1 MDDWQ
6 WRAWVGHP
14 AGGKLGAAFLVTEK
28 RLLTCAHTVHGLD
41 EARVGFP
48 GLREGLTARVVW
60 RGGWLREGD
69 TGDVAVLELDEP
81 VPYAPAR
88 LAAPDDLHER
98 TVGGRTFGV
107 CGFPR
112 RHDQNERHAA
122 VTTSPHRGMRQEW
135 WELKTGAG
143 EWLEEGFS
151 GSAVYDTSSGEV
163 IGMVTNAE
171 LRHGD
176 RAELGWMLPVTSLRA
191 HWEELDDRLPLRW
204 ATAEARRELREL
216 LDGVRFTE
224 PLGAD
229 LERAVG
235 RPPLGEFRSA
245 WASVRYVAEGLAE
258 ERLVRYLAALGR
270 RLPEARRQRLAA
282 WSVRHLA
289 GAAPADPG
297 PARPGPA
304 SVIVRLERVTFDN
317 AFDVTVHTWTDGA
330 EGPSRP
336 TVRVPERRVR
346 AAVEEGVAAL
356 APALFGHEWMIEFAV
371 PESWLGKP
379 FEQWYVD
386 PRNKI
391 PMRRYPVVVRDVERL
406 RPDSIRRDQA
416 HHRWKLLN
424 ARGRSDPH
432 PIPCDE
438 PRKGS
443 EFQDWLEAHV
453 DFCVLVYGSR
463 PVKSRLTAALN
474 NGIPVMLWTRTPCD
488 APAHGD
494 CRGHRVLDEL
504 TAAVGDKHPG
514 DLPQV
519 ALALRKEA
527 LVAPK
532 DKPHCGRDLT
542 LLWDDPSRLPD
553 PPLAMEV

>member
-14 AGGKLGAAFLVTEK
+14 AGGKLGAAFLVTAT
-28 RLLTCAHTVHGLD
+28 RLLTCAHTVHERD
-41 EARVGFP
+41 EAHVGFP
-48 GLREGLTARVVW
+48 GLREGLPARVVW
-60 RGGWLREGD
+60 RGGWRREGD

-98 TVGGRTFGV
+98 TAAGRTFGV

-122 VTTSPHRGMRQEW
+122 VTTSPYRGMRQEW

-151 GSAVYDTSSGEV
+151 GSAVYDTSTGEV

-191 HWEELDDRLPLRW
+191 HWEELDDLLPLRW
-204 ATAEARRELREL
+204 TTPGARRELREL

-245 WASVRYVAEGLAE
+245 WASVRHVAEGFAEDRLA
-258 ERLVRYLAALGR
+258 RYVAALGR
-270 RLPEARRQRLAA
+270 HLPEARRQRLSG
-282 WSVRHLA
+282 WSARHLPGAAA
-289 GAAPADPG
+289 GAGAPP
-297 PARPGPA
+297 RPEPA

-317 AFDVTVHTWTDGA
+317 AFDVTVHTWIDGA
-330 EGPSRP
+330 EGPSSP

-346 AAVEEGVAAL
+346 AAVEAGVSAL
-356 APALFGHEWMIEFAV
+356 APALFGHAWMIEFAV

-443 EFQDWLEAHV
+443 DFQDWLEAHV

-488 APAHGD
+488 APSHGD